1 MDQIQNPP
9 SRAAT
14 NTAQASRVAARENR
28 KSIVSCSAFMRLLLG
43 FALLL
48 TSILAVGCQS
58 TSQKGNVAGDSSAV
72 ASPATAMPAPDFAL
86 KDLDGNT
93 HKLSD
98 YRGKVVVLNFWAT
111 WCPPCRAEIPG
122 FVEEQ
127 KTLGPNVQF
136 LGIALDDDGATSVKP
151 WAASHGI
158 NYPVLLTD
166 QSVTHDY
173 GDINSIP
180 ATFYIDKQG
189 RIRHA
194 AIGAQEKDVLEANIK
209 PLLAEK

>member
-1 MDQIQNPP
+1 MHRFSKLILFSALVTVACQPTKQKSDASADSSGIF
-9 SRAAT
+9 S
-14 NTAQASRVAARENR
+14 AQASMA
-28 KSIVSCSAFMRLLLG
+28 
-43 FALLL
+43 
-48 TSILAVGCQS
+48 
-58 TSQKGNVAGDSSAV
+58 
-72 ASPATAMPAPDFAL
+72 APDFSL
-86 KDLDGNT
+86 KDLDGNA

-111 WCPPCRAEIPG
+111 WCPPCRAEIPT
-122 FVEEQ
+122 FIQEQ
-127 KTLGPNVQF
+127 KELGPNVQF
-136 LGIALDDDGATSVKP
+136 LGIALDDDGASTVKP

-166 QSVTHDY
+166 QNVTHDY

-194 AIGAQEKDVLEANIK
+194 AIGAQEKSVLEENIK

>member
-1 MDQIQNPP
+1 MKHKCT
-9 SRAAT
+9 RA
-14 NTAQASRVAARENR
+14 
-28 KSIVSCSAFMRLLLG
+28 VSLFVLLAFFGCHSAPKEG
-43 FALLL
+43 
-48 TSILAVGCQS
+48 
-58 TSQKGNVAGDSSAV
+58 SQ
-72 ASPATAMPAPDFAL
+72 TAMDSAKLEAPQGAMVAPDFAL

-111 WCPPCRAEIPG
+111 WCPPCRQEIPS
-122 FVEEQ
+122 FIEEQ
-127 KTLGPNVQF
+127 KELGPNVQF
-136 LGIALDDDGATSVKP
+136 LGIALDDDGAATVKP

-158 NYPVLLTD
+158 NYPVLITD
-166 QSVTHDY
+166 ESVTHNY

-194 AIGAQEKDVLEANIK
+194 AIGAQEKSMLEENVK
-209 PLLAEK
+209 PLIAEK

>member
-1 MDQIQNPP
+1 MRQILVLALF
-9 SRAAT
+9 SASIIAT
-14 NTAQASRVAARENR
+14 
-28 KSIVSCSAFMRLLLG
+28 
-43 FALLL
+43 
-48 TSILAVGCQS
+48 GCHS
-58 TSQKGNVAGDSSAV
+58 SSQKSTASDSGSVVSSA
-72 ASPATAMPAPDFAL
+72 ASTRAPDFSL

-111 WCPPCRAEIPG
+111 WCPCRAEIPT
-122 FVEEQ
+122 FTEEQ
-127 KTLGPNVQF
+127 KELGANVQF
-136 LGIALDDDGATSVKP
+136 LGIALDDDGATTVKP